1 MAHDKELMLK
11 FANDIVP
18 DLVLAGILHRIHQG
32 IGQSYHFIHARG
44 CSGKCTETTKPFS
57 ISNSPTENKYIEF
70 TKRITSSEYSK
81 TLNNIKKE
89 FLMIGLEVQEDSFQW
104 EEKSY
109 KNIVAEKKGV
119 AFPHRVFILGA
130 HYDTV
135 PNSPGA
141 DDNASAIAVLL
152 EVARH
157 IQKISLGSTLKLIAL
172 VSKNMDMWVASAM
185 RREREER
192 KKRYAA

>member
-1 MAHDKELMLK
+1 MSSCY
-11 FANDIVP
+11 
-18 DLVLAGILHRIHQG
+18 Q
-32 IGQSYHFIHARG
+32 
-44 CSGKCTETTKPFS
+44 
-57 ISNSPTENKYIEF
+57 
-70 TKRITSSEYSK
+70 TSA
-81 TLNNIKKE
+81 
-89 FLMIGLEVQEDSFQW
+89 QEDSFQW